1 LLIDVRSSLETLR
14 GQKVIVDQ
22 AVEKAGAL
30 RFLLK
35 QAETAIEDLREER
48 DMTARVK
55 AAVDA
60 ERGESGSVEWEVSQ
74 TG

>member
-1 LLIDVRSSLETLR
+1 VRSSLEALQ

-35 QAETAIEDLREER
+35 QAEGMIEGLREER
-48 DMTARVK
+48 DMTARVR
-55 AAVDA
+55 AAVA
-60 ERGESGSVEWEVSQ
+60 SVQEEVARA
-74 TG
+74 G